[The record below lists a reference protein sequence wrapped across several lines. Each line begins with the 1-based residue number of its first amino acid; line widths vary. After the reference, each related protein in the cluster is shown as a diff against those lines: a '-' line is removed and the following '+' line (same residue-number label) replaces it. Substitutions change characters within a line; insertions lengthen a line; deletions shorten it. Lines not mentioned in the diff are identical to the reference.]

1 MEKIKQL
8 FKIPEEPITRKQFF
22 ELEIMRWKGSPRRMM
37 QILGEKYYDGKHDI
51 LFRKRTMIGAGGELE
66 EVHNLPNNRVVDNQF
81 AKAVD
86 QKANYILSKP
96 LTFETKNENFNKALK
111 KVFNRKFL
119 NRMKNVA
126 VDSLCGGVAWL
137 YVYYNEKGELAFQR
151 FKPYEVLP
159 FWKDAEHTELDCV
172 VRVYPVEIYRGRKL
186 EIVEK
191 VEIFTDEGIERY
203 DLSNGYLSE
212 DTDRPKD
219 AYMYRDDQPFNW
231 NRIPIIPFKYN
242 TREIPL
248 LNKVKGLQDALNM
261 MESDLLNNMQEDNR
275 NTILVIKNYE
285 GQNLAE
291 FRRNL
296 STYGAVKVKTI
307 DGADG
312 GVEALNVEVNA
323 TNYDLVMKTLKRA
336 IIENALAFDA
346 KDDRLGQNSNMMNLK
361 SMYSDIDLDADNM
374 EAEYQ
379 ASFED
384 LMFFVKSY
392 LTNKGEGS
400 FTDEEVKVVFNRDMI
415 INESEVLHSLAELG
429 IQLPNELLVSQV
441 PFVDDVPEVMRML
454 KKERDEY
461 QSAFPVED
469 STPQSQATNNNVKV
483 GNT

>member
-1 MEKIKQL
+1 MWIMDKIKKL
-8 FKIPEEPITRKQFF
+8 FLIPEQPIDRIRFF
-22 ELEIMRWKGSPRRMM
+22 ELEIARWKGSPRRIL
-37 QILGEKYYDGKHDI
+37 QIQGERYYEGKQDI
-51 LFRKRTMIGAGGELE
+51 LFRKRTMIGEGGELE

-81 AKAVD
+81 AKAID

-96 LTFETKNENFNKALK
+96 LTFESGNEKFDDAIKEL
-111 KVFNRKFL
+111 FNRKFL

-126 VDSLCGGVAWL
+126 VDSLCGGIGWL
-137 YVYYNEKGELAFQR
+137 YVYYNQKGELSFQR
-151 FKPYEVLP
+151 FKPHEVLP

-172 VRVYPVEIYRGRKL
+172 VRVFPVEVYEGTTFKI
-186 EIVEK
+186 IEK
-191 VEIFTDEGIERY
+191 VEIFTTDGVERY
-203 DLSNGYLSE
+203 DLVNNRLHPDKEKPQY
-212 DTDRPKD
+212 
-219 AYMYRDDQPFNW
+219 AYMYKDEKPYNW
-231 NRIPIIPFKYN
+231 ERIPIIPFKYN
-242 TREIPL
+242 SLELPL
-248 LNKVKGLQDALNM
+248 ILKVKGLQDALNM

-323 TNYDLVMKTLKRA
+323 SNYDLVLKMLKRA
-336 IIENALAFDA
+336 IIENAMAFDA

-392 LTNKGEGS
+392 FSETGKGDFKEQ
-400 FTDEEVKVVFNRDMI
+400 VKVIFNRDMI
-415 INESEVLHSLAELG
+415 VNETEVLHSLVELG
-429 IQLPNELLVSQV
+429 IQLPNELLVAQV
-441 PFVDDVPEVMRML
+441 PFVDDVPETMRML
-454 KKERDEY
+454 KKERDELNTY
-461 QSAFPVED
+461 QTAFPKNDGDVNDAE
-469 STPQSQATNNNVKV
+469 
-483 GNT
+483 